1 MATLTGIVMLV
12 SRSVP
17 YCEKNG
23 TWNVSNQIGRGD
35 LPGRS
40 PSLTIKITRFA
51 LADLHVWS
59 AQGASCVLR
68 SHTVSPSNENC
79 QHSNFNRWMCH
90 LGMVGMRPVGQFLV
104 HGWRWY
110 SQMDNIRSRTV
121 WGVRGSNFPRLYDPR
136 GMILFL
142 VSMTPCNWFPAL
154 LLNFPHFP
162 RGLFVYNTITI
173 ASQDVSEWRSR
184 PVLIKVLTPPLFVSS
199 Q

>member
-35 LPGRS
+35 LPRRS

-51 LADLHVWS
+51 FADLHVWS

-68 SHTVSPSNENC
+68 SHTLSPSNENC
-79 QHSNFNRWMCH
+79 QHSNFNRWTCY

-110 SQMDNIRSRTV
+110 SQMNNIRSRTV
-121 WGVRGSNFPRLYDPR
+121 WGVRGSNFP
-136 GMILFL
+136 
-142 VSMTPCNWFPAL
+142 VSTTPGAWFCFWFPWPPL
-154 LLNFPHFP
+154 QLVPSVTLELSPLSQGFVC
-162 RGLFVYNTITI
+162 LFVYNTITI
-173 ASQDVSEWRSR
+173 AS
-184 PVLIKVLTPPLFVSS
+184 
-199 Q
+199 